1 MVFSSP
7 SFIFF
12 FLPLFLASYYFAPT
26 RARNAII
33 LVGSILFYFAGA
45 GYAAI
50 VLILSVPFNQYV
62 GRYIT
67 THARSWNAKL
77 ALAFG
82 IALNLLPLLLLKYL
96 GFFGQS
102 LTDGLALLG
111 FNSTMALP
119 EWLLPAGISFFTFQ
133 GISYLVDIYRGLIKP
148 APTLIDFGMY
158 HTSFPQLIAGPIV
171 RYLEIEDRVVHR
183 PLRLEQVEWGIIR
196 FCFGLAK
203 KIIIA
208 DNMGAI
214 ADRLFALPP
223 NQLTTSLAWLA
234 TGTYTLQIYF
244 DFSGYSDMAIGLG
257 SMLGFRFPENFNQP
271 YRSQSITEFWRRWHM
286 TLARWFR
293 DYVYIPLGGNRAG
306 PLRTYVNLLIVFFL
320 CGLWHGAAYTFIV
333 WGLFHGLLL
342 VIERI
347 LRNRWNFE
355 PSGLVGWA
363 VTLVLVMIGW
373 VFFRSSTV
381 GAAVD
386 HLATMF
392 GHSRATEEIY
402 TVGFYLTPDKML
414 FLALGVLIS
423 VFPIERFQGRGDGWI
438 MSARYPL
445 QALALLSL
453 VYSVS
458 QIAANGFNPFIY
470 FRF

>member
-7 SFIFF
+7 SFLFF
-12 FLPLFLASYYFAPT
+12 FLPLFFASYYLAPP
-26 RARNAII
+26 RARNAIVLI
-33 LVGSILFYFAGA
+33 GSILFYFAGA
-45 GYAAI
+45 GYTAV
-50 VLILSVPFNQYV
+50 VLILSVPLNQYV
-62 GRYIT
+62 GGYIA
-67 THARSWNAKL
+67 THADSRNAKV

-82 IALNLLPLLLLKYL
+82 IAVNLLPLLLLKYL
-96 GFFGQS
+96 GFFAHS
-102 LTDGLALLG
+102 LTDGLSLFGLK
-111 FNSTMALP
+111 STMTLP

-171 RYLEIEDRVVHR
+171 RYVEIRDRVVHR
-183 PLRLEQVEWGIIR
+183 PLKLEQVEWGIIR

-208 DNMGAI
+208 DNMGVI

-223 NQLTTSLAWLA
+223 NQLTTSLAWLG
-234 TGTYTLQIYF
+234 TGAYTLQIYF

-257 SMLGFRFPENFNQP
+257 SMVGFRFPENFNQP

-286 TLARWFR
+286 TLSRWFR

-306 PLRTYVNLLIVFFL
+306 PLRTYLNLFIVFFL

-347 LRNRWNFE
+347 MRNSLGFE
-355 PSGLVGWA
+355 LSGLVGWV
-363 VTLVLVMIGW
+363 VTLLLVMVGW
-373 VFFRSSTV
+373 VFFRSATI
-381 GAAVD
+381 GAAFSY
-386 HLATMF
+386 LAAMF
-392 GHSRATEEIY
+392 GVSRATEEIY
-402 TVGFYLTPDKML
+402 TVGFYMTPDKML
-414 FLALGVLIS
+414 FVALGVLIS
-423 VFPIERFQGRGDGWI
+423 LFPIERFQGRVDNWTL
-438 MSARYPL
+438 SARYPL
-445 QALALLSL
+445 QVFALLCL